1 MDHNTEQKLVKSI
14 RVSNLNILKL
24 FTEHPLALKDVS
36 EHLRGNHQ
44 KPSINSET
52 LEVIEE
58 VQHQLE
64 MIEQLKKSLLTAKL
78 DLVVKIAH
86 FYKKRINQHQSDM
99 HFLDLIQEGN
109 IGLMK
114 AVDQFDYC
122 RNSQGSSQEF
132 SKYAQ
137 RSIHQAISQALA
149 QTLIKNS
156 L

>member
-14 RVSNLNILKL
+14 RASSLHILKL

-78 DLVVKIAH
+78 NLVVKIAH
-86 FYKKRINQHQSDM
+86 FYKNQSDM

-137 RSIHQAISQALA
+137 RSSHQAISQALA